1 MVWKLFSTSASMNHH
16 DQHISERSR
25 IVALHDEGLS
35 NRAIAGRLRV
45 SLPTVRKWIRRWQET
60 GNLNDLGKRFN
71 QDVTAQTR
79 KDAWDNITQKINAA
93 FPESVRGKVDIE
105 KKWWSTPKDLRV
117 LLSYDKYRPRP
128 RSRVTSREED
138 ERIIQA
144 AVTQPFINAAAI
156 TTDLGLEVSNTTVR
170 RRLHAAGVHH
180 RVPAMKE
187 HITDVHRNTRVILMQ
202 QWTGFG
208 GRLLARLFNAGVC

>member
-35 NRAIAGRLRV
+35 NRAIAGRLGV

-60 GNLNDLGKRFN
+60 GNLNDLER
-71 QDVTAQTR
+71 
-79 KDAWDNITQKINAA
+79 
-93 FPESVRGKVDIE
+93 
-105 KKWWSTPKDLRV
+105 
-117 LLSYDKYRPRP
+117 RP

-187 HITDVHRNTRVILMQ
+187 HITDVHRNTSYSLFIIRLAFAQEHVTKDIGFWERTVFSDEKTFSSSNHGRIHLWRRDSTRVILMQ

-208 GRLLARLFNAGVC
+208 GRLLARLINAGVC

>member
-1 MVWKLFSTSASMNHH
+1 MNHH

-35 NRAIAGRLRV
+35 NRAIAGRLGV

-60 GNLNDLGKRFN
+60 GNLNDLER
-71 QDVTAQTR
+71 
-79 KDAWDNITQKINAA
+79 
-93 FPESVRGKVDIE
+93 
-105 KKWWSTPKDLRV
+105 
-117 LLSYDKYRPRP
+117 RP

-144 AVTQPFINAAAI
+144 AVAQPFINAAAI

-170 RRLHAAGVHH
+170 RRLHAAGLHH

-187 HITDVHRNTRVILMQ
+187 HLTDVHRNTRLAFAQEHVTKDIGFWERTVFSDEKTFSSSNHGRIHLWRRDSTRYDRSNIYEEARSGRVTLNVWGYMTLYGSDPDAAVDGLWWQTAGQVI
-202 QWTGFG
+202 
-208 GRLLARLFNAGVC
+208 

>member
-1 MVWKLFSTSASMNHH
+1 MDLLKVLWGGTLCQAYLFMIHHAHLLSFADTHRRSWDYNANMNHH

-25 IVALHDEGLS
+25 IFVLHDEGLS
-35 NRAIAGRLRV
+35 NRAIAGRLGV

-60 GNLNDLGKRFN
+60 GNLNDL
-71 QDVTAQTR
+71 
-79 KDAWDNITQKINAA
+79 
-93 FPESVRGKVDIE
+93 
-105 KKWWSTPKDLRV
+105 
-117 LLSYDKYRPRP
+117 
-128 RSRVTSREED
+128 
-138 ERIIQA
+138 
-144 AVTQPFINAAAI
+144 AI

-170 RRLHAAGVHH
+170 RRLHAAGLLH

-187 HITDVHRNTRVILMQ
+187 HLTDVHRNTSYSLFIVRLAFAQEHVTKDIGFWERTVFSDEKTFSSSNHGRIHLWRRDSTRVILMQ